1 MDAAPNCQGAAAKC
15 DLRWEG
21 YWKWKYQRQRSPSE
35 RVGGCNSWL
44 SLSDYSQILSPW
56 KVCRCSQTSRSG
68 RCLVWRRPLGR
79 QGPCSDIFM
88 AFSLWQ
94 DGPRFCFSPDLPGMM
109 ILAATSPFWMPTWHI
124 PNHFVPPRRVPLI
137 SILSAFVRRCQTL
150 ITWIGSAEK
159 GRRTEEAEVS
169 LRARRRRRGSCWG
182 IPTSHPRRRS
192 NSDQRGWRMGAV
204 TMSQLGGGSGGVG
217 GGGWRG

>member
-1 MDAAPNCQGAAAKC
+1 MWPKV
-15 DLRWEG
+15 EG
-21 YWKWKYQRQRSPSE
+21 YWKSKYQRQRSPSE
-35 RVGGCNSWL
+35 RVGGGNSWL
-44 SLSDYSQILSPW
+44 SLTDYSQILSPW
-56 KVCRCSQTSRSG
+56 KVCRCSQTSWSG
-68 RCLVWRRPLGR
+68 RCFVWRRPLGR

-109 ILAATSPFWMPTWHI
+109 ILAATSPFWMPAWHI
-124 PNHFVPPRRVPLI
+124 PNHFVSPRRVPLL
-137 SILSAFVRRCQTL
+137 SFLSAFVRHCQML

-182 IPTSHPRRRS
+182 IPTSQPRRRS

-204 TMSQLGGGSGGVG
+204 TMSQLGGGSGGRREAKG
-217 GGGWRG
+217 LKWIWHN